1 MAEVTIQILDGVDK
15 GKVFSRMATPISIGR
30 EEGNSV
36 QLNDERVSR
45 YHAKIQEDQ
54 GQLVLTDL
62 ESTNGTRVNGEPVPL
77 TILRVGDRIALG
89 RSVLLVGSPEQID
102 KIMGPIPPPTPRG
115 LQTMNLGDLG
125 DKTQRAPIPEE
136 LNADL
141 NRSDELKFQL
151 NFHAQGVSPSFRES
165 TDDPDTT
172 THRGKP
178 DVPARLSPAQA
189 AQLSEL
195 LLYLHSALASAA
207 EEVTEQTENGGVR
220 ISQATWQKIL
230 RVEMELARFHYKIGH
245 PE

>member
-1 MAEVTIQILDGVDK
+1 MAEVTIQILDGVDR
-15 GKVFSRMATPISIGR
+15 GKVFRRMMTPISIGR

-102 KIMGPIPPPTPRG
+102 KIMAPVEPPPASG
-115 LQTMNLGDLG
+115 VQTLNLADQLG
-125 DKTQRAPIPEE
+125 DKTHQAPIPEE
-136 LNADL
+136 FSADL

-151 NFHAQGVSPSFRES
+151 NYRANGVSPSFRES

-172 THRGKP
+172 THRVKP

-189 AQLSEL
+189 AQLAEL
-195 LLYLHSALASAA
+195 LLYLHQTLAAA
-207 EEVTEQTENGGVR
+207 ADEVTEQTANGVL

>member
-1 MAEVTIQILDGVDK
+1 MAMAEVTIQILDGVDK
-15 GKVFSRMATPISIGR
+15 GKVFHRITPISIGR

-102 KIMGPIPPPTPRG
+102 KIMGTAPASGQAT
-115 LQTMNLGDLG
+115 NLGG
-125 DKTQRAPIPEE
+125 RVTDKTQQIPLAEE
-136 LNADL
+136 SNEL

-151 NFHAQGVSPSFRES
+151 NFHADGVSGPFRQAP
-165 TDDPDTT
+165 DDSETT
-172 THRGKP
+172 TPRAKP
-178 DVPARLSPAQA
+178 DIPARLSPAQA
-189 AQLSEL
+189 AQLAEL
-195 LLYLHSALASAA
+195 LLYLHQTLAAA
-207 EEVTEQTENGGVR
+207 ADEVLEQADDGKVL

-230 RVEMELARFHYKIGH
+230 RVEMELARFHYRIGH
-245 PE
+245 PD

>member
-1 MAEVTIQILDGVDK
+1 MADVTIQILDGVDR
-15 GKVFSRMATPISIGR
+15 GKVFQRISTPISIGR

-102 KIMGPIPPPTPRG
+102 KIMGAVPPAAPG
-115 LQTMNLGDLG
+115 MQTVNLNEQLG
-125 DKTQRAPIPEE
+125 DKTHRAGTPDEFSP
-136 LNADL
+136 DS

-151 NFHAQGVSPSFRES
+151 NYHANGVSPAFRES
-165 TDDPDTT
+165 TDDPETT
-172 THRGKP
+172 TQRARP
-178 DVPARLSPAQA
+178 DVPSRLSPAQA
-189 AQLSEL
+189 AQLAEL
-195 LLYLHSALASAA
+195 LLYLHQTLASAA
-207 EEVTEQTENGGVR
+207 DEVTEQCSNGDVR

>member
-1 MAEVTIQILDGVDK
+1 MAEVTIQILDGVDR
-15 GKVFSRMATPISIGR
+15 GRVFHRILTPISIGR

-62 ESTNGTRVNGEPVPL
+62 ESTNGTRVNGESVPL

-102 KIMGPIPPPTPRG
+102 KILAIAPAPASG
-115 LQTMNLGDLG
+115 QTMNAAGRAGDR
-125 DKTQRAPIPEE
+125 TQPLPIANEG
-136 LNADL
+136 NADV

-151 NFHAQGVSPSFRES
+151 NFQG
-165 TDDPDTT
+165 DDGDAEIRHEPDDSETT
-172 THRGKP
+172 TPRAKP
-178 DVPARLSPAQA
+178 DLPARLSPAQA
-189 AQLSEL
+189 AQLAEL
-195 LLYLHSALASAA
+195 LLYLHQTLASAA
-207 EEVTEQTENGGVR
+207 DEVIEQTDEGKML

-230 RVEMELARFHYKIGH
+230 RVEMELARYHYRIGH

>member
-1 MAEVTIQILDGVDK
+1 MAEVTIQILDGVDR
-15 GKVFSRMATPISIGR
+15 GKMFHRMATPISIGR

-102 KIMGPIPPPTPRG
+102 KIMGTAPPPPSPLG
-115 LQTMNLGDLG
+115 GQTMNLADQVG
-125 DKTQRAPIPEE
+125 DKTHQAPASQE
-136 LNADL
+136 LNSDL

-151 NFHAQGVSPSFRES
+151 NFHA
-165 TDDPDTT
+165 
-172 THRGKP
+172 
-178 DVPARLSPAQA
+178 
-189 AQLSEL
+189 
-195 LLYLHSALASAA
+195 
-207 EEVTEQTENGGVR
+207 
-220 ISQATWQKIL
+220 
-230 RVEMELARFHYKIGH
+230 
-245 PE
+245 